1 MRDQWNAKRQE
12 IRLDCARR
20 GISIHK
26 QGKAY
31 RLIGKQIDLMVADL
45 TWVNTYDL
53 NVRNLTELRAKP
65 V

>member
-20 GISIHK
+20 GISIYR

-31 RLIGKQIDLMVADL
+31 RLIGKHIDLMVADL
-45 TWVNTYDL
+45 TWVNTHDL
-53 NVRNLTELRAKP
+53 NVRSLAQLRAQP